1 MTTREKRINY
11 KILLLEA
18 SKNCG
23 SNEDKIKI
31 VKGKEPF
38 HRELS
43 TDEDWFFHEDFSQ
56 SWRGMLRIR
65 LGAG

>member
-56 SWRGMLRIR
+56 S
-65 LGAG
+65 